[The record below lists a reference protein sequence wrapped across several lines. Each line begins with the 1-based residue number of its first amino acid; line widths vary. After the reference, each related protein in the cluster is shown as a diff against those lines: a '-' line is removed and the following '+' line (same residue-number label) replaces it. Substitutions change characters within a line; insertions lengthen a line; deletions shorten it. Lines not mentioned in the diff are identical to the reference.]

1 MGTRVAADGAKAE
14 FTALQ
19 ARLSTEDS
27 AIREVGGNNTYR
39 APRHD
44 FLVNGANVVTMRN
57 DKVVFHID
65 VDIAG
70 TFNSISG
77 DQTILQVEDPVVQLA
92 AGLDTEAD
100 VAGAPTGVQ
109 IDTVPA
115 DDSSVSYMSRFKAS
129 DGSDLFVGGD
139 GTIDVAKAAASGLF
153 VKQVALQTNGGAKV
167 AARRDAASR
176 LNEPAWDIAGWSDPT
191 RQGGSGSRRSGS
203 RQRLRHGHAR
213 YR

>member
-1 MGTRVAADGAKAE
+1 M
-14 FTALQ
+14 AL
-19 ARLSTEDS
+19 RRSS
-27 AIREVGGNNTYR
+27 
-39 APRHD
+39 PRC
-44 FLVNGANVVTMRN
+44 RRS
-57 DKVVFHID
+57 DKMVFHVD

-77 DQTILQVEDPVVQLA
+77 DQTILQVDDPVIQLA

-109 IDTVPA
+109 IDTVLA
-115 DDSSVSYMSRFKAS
+115 DNSSVSYMSRFKAS

-153 VKQVALQTNGGAKV
+153 VKQVALETNGGAKV

-176 LNEPAWDIAGWSDPT
+176 LNEPAWDIAGGPIRLVKAVPDPAV
-191 RQGGSGSRRSGS
+191 QGRVDVYAMVMRVTDEGYFEVGRLKQDLDYDGATGTFAGSAPTFSLMQESM
-203 RQRLRHGHAR
+203 
-213 YR
+213 